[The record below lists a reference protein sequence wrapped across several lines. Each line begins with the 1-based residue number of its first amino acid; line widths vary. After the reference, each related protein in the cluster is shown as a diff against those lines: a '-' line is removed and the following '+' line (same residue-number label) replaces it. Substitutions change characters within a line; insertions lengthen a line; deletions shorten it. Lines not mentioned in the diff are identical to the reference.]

1 MQTTRPRTI
10 QWPAVALAI
19 FLPTAAAVIGSIFTA
34 EAIPNWYAEL
44 AKPSFTPPNWVF
56 GPVWT
61 ILYLFQAIAFY
72 MVYTSKSIYR
82 TLGIGLFIAQI
93 VANTAWSWIFF
104 GLHQPAWAF
113 VDIVL
118 LWGLLLWTI
127 IVFSC
132 IKPATGLLLWPYLA
146 WVTFA
151 SALTVGITVLN

>member
-1 MQTTRPRTI
+1 MRTNKTNSI
-10 QWPAVALAI
+10 QWPAVFLAVL
-19 FLPTAAAVIGSIFTA
+19 LPTAAAVIGSLFTSD
-34 EAIPNWYAEL
+34 AIPHWYADL

-61 ILYLFQAIAFY
+61 VLYLFQAIAFY
-72 MVYTSKSIYR
+72 MVYTSKNIYR
-82 TLGIGLFIAQI
+82 GFGLGLFITQLI
-93 VANTAWSWIFF
+93 ANTAWSWIFF

-113 VDIVL
+113 VDIVV

-132 IKPATGLLLWPYLA
+132 IKPAASLLLWPYLA

-151 SALTVGITVLN
+151 SALTVGITLLN